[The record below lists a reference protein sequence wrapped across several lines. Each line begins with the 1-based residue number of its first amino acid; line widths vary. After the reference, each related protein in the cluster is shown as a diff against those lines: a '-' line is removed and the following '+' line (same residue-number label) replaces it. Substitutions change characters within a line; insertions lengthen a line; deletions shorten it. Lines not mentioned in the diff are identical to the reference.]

1 MVALLDK
8 QRMDLQAMTE
18 DNERKEEEV
27 PICCCWAPDRTKTE
41 SEAEWY
47 LRAEVVKLT
56 SHGILFNSLQEEE
69 IEDEVEIYWP
79 ENHSLETALHM
90 QAGGRD
96 PPTFVFRSFSSGDF
110 FKLRARF
117 FQHIAEQDIY
127 RPQLN
132 PELWAHIQA
141 PLGCLPNVDSL
152 LLAERMFLVSIV
164 PNTEQMS
171 HVLTEQFNIG
181 G

>member
-1 MVALLDK
+1 M
-8 QRMDLQAMTE
+8 
-18 DNERKEEEV
+18 
-27 PICCCWAPDRTKTE
+27 
-41 SEAEWY
+41 
-47 LRAEVVKLT
+47 VKLT

-171 HVLTEQFNIG
+171 HVLTEKFNIG
-181 G
+181 GKSGAPFYFTHDEQYIIKMIDPEEMDGFREVYAP